1 MYSKKLE
8 NIKNLYL
15 ERLAE
20 EPNLAYLEKVRQRYD
35 LNKNKKVLSLNFD
48 IRETEKSIRKEWLLE
63 LENERRSL
71 LDLETFE
78 TYADL
83 LEENKND
90 SPSDEDSIN
99 VEEDFL
105 LIEVT
110 NIVTD
115 FLNLKFILSK
125 VD

>member
-1 MYSKKLE
+1 MLRKLIRFGPKLE

-48 IRETEKSIRKEWLLE
+48 IRVTEKSIRNEWLFE
-63 LENERRSL
+63 

-99 VEEDFL
+99 IEEDFL

>member
-1 MYSKKLE
+1 M
-8 NIKNLYL
+8 
-15 ERLAE
+15 
-20 EPNLAYLEKVRQRYD
+20 
-35 LNKNKKVLSLNFD
+35 SLNFD

>member
-1 MYSKKLE
+1 MT
-8 NIKNLYL
+8 
-15 ERLAE
+15 
-20 EPNLAYLEKVRQRYD
+20 

-48 IRETEKSIRKEWLLE
+48 KRETEKSIRKEWLLE

-71 LDLETFE
+71 LDLEKFE

-90 SPSDEDSIN
+90 NPTDEDSIN
-99 VEEDFL
+99 VDEDFL

-110 NIVTD
+110 NIVKD

>member
-1 MYSKKLE
+1 M
-8 NIKNLYL
+8 
-15 ERLAE
+15 
-20 EPNLAYLEKVRQRYD
+20 
-35 LNKNKKVLSLNFD
+35 
-48 IRETEKSIRKEWLLE
+48 LE

-71 LDLETFE
+71 LDLGTFD

-90 SPSDEDSIN
+90 SPTDEDSIN

>member
-1 MYSKKLE
+1 M
-8 NIKNLYL
+8 
-15 ERLAE
+15 
-20 EPNLAYLEKVRQRYD
+20 
-35 LNKNKKVLSLNFD
+35 SLNFD

-99 VEEDFL
+99 IEEDFL

>member
-1 MYSKKLE
+1 M
-8 NIKNLYL
+8 
-15 ERLAE
+15 AE

-71 LDLETFE
+71 LDLETLE

>member
-1 MYSKKLE
+1 M
-8 NIKNLYL
+8 
-15 ERLAE
+15 
-20 EPNLAYLEKVRQRYD
+20 
-35 LNKNKKVLSLNFD
+35 
-48 IRETEKSIRKEWLLE
+48 
-63 LENERRSL
+63 

>member
-1 MYSKKLE
+1 M
-8 NIKNLYL
+8 
-15 ERLAE
+15 
-20 EPNLAYLEKVRQRYD
+20 
-35 LNKNKKVLSLNFD
+35 SLNFD

-99 VEEDFL
+99 IEEDFL

-115 FLNLKFILSK
+115 F
-125 VD
+125 

>member
-1 MYSKKLE
+1 M
-8 NIKNLYL
+8 
-15 ERLAE
+15 
-20 EPNLAYLEKVRQRYD
+20 
-35 LNKNKKVLSLNFD
+35 
-48 IRETEKSIRKEWLLE
+48 LE

-90 SPSDEDSIN
+90 NPTDEDSIN
-99 VEEDFL
+99 VDEDFL

-110 NIVTD
+110 NIVKD

>member
-1 MYSKKLE
+1 M
-8 NIKNLYL
+8 
-15 ERLAE
+15 
-20 EPNLAYLEKVRQRYD
+20 
-35 LNKNKKVLSLNFD
+35 
-48 IRETEKSIRKEWLLE
+48 LE

-99 VEEDFL
+99 IEEDFL

>member
-1 MYSKKLE
+1 M
-8 NIKNLYL
+8 
-15 ERLAE
+15 
-20 EPNLAYLEKVRQRYD
+20 
-35 LNKNKKVLSLNFD
+35 SLNFD

-71 LDLETFE
+71 LDLETLE

-99 VEEDFL
+99 IEEDFL

>member
-1 MYSKKLE
+1 M
-8 NIKNLYL
+8 
-15 ERLAE
+15 
-20 EPNLAYLEKVRQRYD
+20 
-35 LNKNKKVLSLNFD
+35 SLNFD

-90 SPSDEDSIN
+90 SPTDEDSIN